1 MIHMTETGYVCLYVV
16 GTNPSG
22 WRGYGRRDR
31 FRGQRTLAVSGR
43 RRWWWQV
50 TRWSPRDITA
60 CSILHWARSFV
71 LFSIM
76 NSSETLWDVSWRFG
90 RVIPDF
96 FFFSLYL
103 DLTWLNLTFTLYRIA
118 AVFNDKSRTSD
129 KIFVPNNNPWHPFR
143 KDVAYRFSAWFQV
156 YVTT

>member
-16 GTNPSG
+16 VANPSG

-60 CSILHWARSFV
+60 CSILYWASQAFV

-76 NSSETLWDVSWRFG
+76 NSSETLWDVIWVYHIWRVG
-90 RVIPDF
+90 RVIPEF
-96 FFFSLYL
+96 FMLCL
-103 DLTWLNLTFTLYRIA
+103 DLPWPHSTPHLRF
-118 AVFNDKSRTSD
+118 FKDEFRTSN
-129 KIFVPNNNPWHPFR
+129 KIFIPIEKTCLVDSLPSF
-143 KDVAYRFSAWFQV
+143 KF
-156 YVTT
+156 T